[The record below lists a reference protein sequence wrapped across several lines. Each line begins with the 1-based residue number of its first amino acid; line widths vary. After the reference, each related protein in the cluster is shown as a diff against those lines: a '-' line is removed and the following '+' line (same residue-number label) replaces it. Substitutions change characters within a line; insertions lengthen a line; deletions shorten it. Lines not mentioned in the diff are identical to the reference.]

1 MKQLTLFS
9 LIILSALILT
19 ACGGPSPAAEPTAAA
34 EATSMPDMPSQPAAT
49 ASVPAATQGNPV
61 QAPPPVDPATRVE
74 VNLRDNTISSS
85 LTSFKAGVPYTFVVT
100 NNGRHEHNFNITA
113 PVAEAGGYSEAL
125 TQALLSL
132 DDTQLGPGSTTTVEF
147 TFPES
152 AVGAS
157 LEFNCLIRRH
167 YEDGMFLAITVTA

>member
-34 EATSMPDMPSQPAAT
+34 EASSMPDMPSQPAAPT
-49 ASVPAATQGNPV
+49 EGNPV